1 MIDRSWF
8 KALAAVLVVAFCS
21 ATNAWAQNNGG
32 GNNGGGNNIAG
43 GFFSNRAVG
52 GVAIDAHGVLLLPGI
67 ADFKGLREAILADSA
82 KPSGD
87 LAASVEMRKISLRA
101 LEAALQE
108 ARASGKD
115 KLSDEL
121 FFLAGM
127 QRIQYVIVLPEEN
140 DIVLAGPGEGWKVLD
155 NGYVV
160 GVTTG
165 LPVLRLDDL
174 LVALRTVENA
184 RRGGLTCSIDPTE
197 QGLRQFAEVEK
208 ASGGRMTPGIV
219 SALAEAMGP
228 QKITVTGVPDTSR
241 MARVLVAADYR
252 MKRYAM
258 ELDKAPV
265 PGLPSY
271 LGMLKAKKAV
281 SNNALPRW
289 WMACNYE
296 PLLKSADG
304 LAWELR
310 GPGVKVMSEEEV
322 VEGGKRKAS
331 GKSGGIS
338 QQWADAMTA
347 KYGEMSVK
355 DPVFGELRNVM
366 DLCVVSA
373 LIAREDMLHRVK
385 LELPNILSEK
395 DGAPI
400 QAFNAPKEVATQ
412 CSLTKSGN
420 KFIINAS
427 GGVEINSWSVVE
439 KFEESADMG
448 KLREKAAG
456 NQGKA
461 LWWN

>member
-1 MIDRSWF
+1 MTHLACF
-8 KALAAVLVVAFCS
+8 KALTAFLWIAVCS
-21 ATNAWAQNNGG
+21 TTIAWAQNNGG
-32 GNNGGGNNIAG
+32 GNNGNTNVTG

-52 GVAIDAHGVLLLPGI
+52 GVAINPAGVLVLPGV
-67 ADFKGLREAILADSA
+67 ADFRGLKEAILTTST
-82 KPSGD
+82 KPSSE
-87 LAASVEMRKISLRA
+87 LAAPVEMRKISLRG

-108 ARASGKD
+108 ARAAGAE
-115 KLSDEL
+115 KLPDEI
-121 FFLAGM
+121 FFLAGI
-127 QRIQYVIVLPEEN
+127 QRIQYVLVLPEEN
-140 DIVLAGPGEGWKVLD
+140 DIVLAGPGEGWKVQD

-174 LVALRTVENA
+174 LVAFRTVEQA
-184 RRGGLTCSIDPTE
+184 RQGGLTCSIDPTE
-197 QGLRQFAEVEK
+197 KGLRQFGEVEK
-208 ASGGRMTPGIV
+208 AAGGRMTPGV
-219 SALAEAMGP
+219 VQALAEAMGP

-241 MARVLVAADYR
+241 LARVLVAADYR

-265 PGLPSY
+265 AGLPSY

-281 SNNALPRW
+281 ATNALPRW

-322 VEGGKRKAS
+322 IEGGKRKAS
-331 GKSGGIS
+331 GKSGGIT
-338 QQWADAMTA
+338 QQWADAMTE

-366 DLCVVSA
+366 DLCVISA

-385 LELPNILSEK
+385 LELPNILSDK

-400 QAFNAPKEVATQ
+400 QSFNAPKEVATQ

-439 KFEESADMG
+439 KFEEDADMG

-456 NQGKA
+456 KQGKA
-461 LWWN
+461 FWWN

>member
-1 MIDRSWF
+1 MTHLSCF
-8 KALAAVLVVAFCS
+8 KALAAVLSMALCS
-21 ATNAWAQNNGG
+21 GAVAWAQNNGG
-32 GNNGGGNNIAG
+32 NNGNNNNGNNGFFNNR
-43 GFFSNRAVG
+43 SVG
-52 GVAIDAHGVLLLPGI
+52 GIAIDAHGALSLPTV
-67 ADFKGLREAILADSA
+67 ADFRGLRELIATSST
-82 KPSGD
+82 KPSSE
-87 LAASVEMRKISLRA
+87 LAATVEMRKISLRG

-108 ARASGKD
+108 ARAGGKD
-115 KLSDEL
+115 KLPDEV
-121 FFLAGM
+121 FFLAGI
-127 QRIQYVIVLPEEN
+127 QRIQYVLVLPEEN
-140 DIVLAGPGEGWKVLD
+140 DIVLAGPGEGWKVQD

-165 LPVLRLDDL
+165 RPVLRLDDL
-174 LVALRTVENA
+174 LVAFRTVENA
-184 RRGGLTCSIDPTE
+184 RQGGLTCSIDPTE
-197 QGLRQFAEVEK
+197 KGLQQFAAVEK
-208 ASGGRMTPGIV
+208 AAGGRMSPGV
-219 SALAEAMGP
+219 VAALAEAMGP
-228 QKITVTGVPDTSR
+228 QQITVTGVPDTSR
-241 MARVLVAADYR
+241 LARVLVAADYR

-265 PGLPSY
+265 AGMPSY
-271 LGMLKAKKAV
+271 LSMLKAKKAV
-281 SNNALPRW
+281 STNALPRW

-331 GKSGGIS
+331 GKSGGIA
-338 QQWADAMTA
+338 QQWADAMTE
-347 KYGEMSVK
+347 KYGEMSLK

-385 LELPNILSEK
+385 LELPSIMSEK

-400 QAFNAPKEVATQ
+400 QSFNAPKEVATQ

-427 GGVEINSWSVVE
+427 GGVEINSWSVIE
-439 KFEESADMG
+439 KFEEDADMG

-456 NQGKA
+456 KQGKA
-461 LWWN
+461 FWWN

>member
-1 MIDRSWF
+1 MTHLSCF
-8 KALAAVLVVAFCS
+8 KALAAVLSVALCS
-21 ATNAWAQNNGG
+21 GAVAWAQNNGG
-32 GNNGGGNNIAG
+32 GNNNNNNG

-52 GVAIDAHGVLLLPGI
+52 GVSIDARGVLGLPEV
-67 ADFKGLREAILADSA
+67 ADFRGLKDAIVTASA
-82 KPSGD
+82 KPSNE
-87 LAASVEMRKISLRA
+87 LASQVEMRKISLRG

-108 ARASGKD
+108 ARAAGAE
-115 KLSDEL
+115 KLPDEV
-121 FFLAGM
+121 FFLAGI
-127 QRIQYVIVLPEEN
+127 QRIQYVLVLPEEN
-140 DIVLAGPGEGWKVLD
+140 DIVLAGPGEGWKVQD

-160 GVTTG
+160 GVSTG

-174 LVALRTVENA
+174 LVAFRTVENA
-184 RRGGLTCSIDPTE
+184 RQGGLTCSIDPTE
-197 QGLRQFAEVEK
+197 KGLQQFAQVEK
-208 ASGGRMTPGIV
+208 AAGGRMTPGVV

-241 MARVLVAADYR
+241 LARVLVAADYR

-265 PGLPSY
+265 SGMPSY

-296 PLLKSADG
+296 PLLKSEDG

-331 GKSGGIS
+331 GKAGGIA
-338 QQWADAMTA
+338 QQWADAMTE
-347 KYGEMSVK
+347 KYGEMSLK

-373 LIAREDMLHRVK
+373 LIARENMLQRMK
-385 LELPNILSEK
+385 LELPNIMSEK
-395 DGAPI
+395 DGAAI
-400 QAFNAPKEVATQ
+400 QSFNAPKEVATQ

-439 KFEESADMG
+439 KFEEDADMS

-456 NQGKA
+456 KQGKA
-461 LWWN
+461 FWWN